1 MFLLRKK
8 KKLIVFRIV
17 VSTLH
22 KYPGKREKK
31 REDDNKSSDSVFSCD
46 KGKVTAQKTAKA
58 QLRSALKRVFFFLP
72 KGPLRLNKLKQ
83 KKGRKKKDSTVLFF
97 SSTHVTLKRVR
108 CLSRTT
114 VLPQGDKLNCKPQ
127 RPRHRR

>member
-72 KGPLRLNKLKQ
+72 KGPLRLNKFKQ
-83 KKGRKKKDSTVLFF
+83 KKGRKKKRQYSPLFLLYPCNSKESAVLVKDDSIAT
-97 SSTHVTLKRVR
+97 S
-108 CLSRTT
+108 
-114 VLPQGDKLNCKPQ
+114 
-127 RPRHRR
+127 